1 MLKGT
6 LAPVVFVRRH
16 NGESDYEE
24 TGIEGMDSKVER

>member
-1 MLKGT
+1 
-6 LAPVVFVRRH
+6 VFVRRH